1 MKNINF
7 RQRFLSIITAGM
19 LLVTPTIGHTD
30 DNKNE
35 DNNSEQEFTLVM
47 QEKEIKPMTIEEFR
61 LGVKEAY
68 DYLKVFI
75 DYDDLQK
82 DLQCLYYLVNR
93 DYIKGDVEKELIN
106 NGIVYET
113 SIDEQKFE
121 NFMYAYN
128 VLNLIADYNQS
139 VIRKTNSLSE
149 MIDVS
154 MLCYGEYDRK
164 LVHNMHENYFNAY
177 KNGRFNNE
185 YYQMIFKQLTT
196 LNAYEKDGNAS
207 ELSVGA
213 RWLAHN
219 SIGGGVMQLLRDD
232 MQEDYQRSELDKY
245 FDKAELNHGQWI
257 LKDDISLD
265 LNCLKSELE
274 EEVFNFGML
283 WNFVYTNVNNDIF
296 KTFEVNCTKTR

>member
-93 DYIKGDVEKELIN
+93 DYIKGDVEKEL
-106 NGIVYET
+106 
-113 SIDEQKFE
+113 
-121 NFMYAYN
+121 
-128 VLNLIADYNQS
+128 
-139 VIRKTNSLSE
+139 R
-149 MIDVS
+149 
-154 MLCYGEYDRK
+154 
-164 LVHNMHENYFNAY
+164 
-177 KNGRFNNE
+177 
-185 YYQMIFKQLTT
+185 
-196 LNAYEKDGNAS
+196 
-207 ELSVGA
+207 
-213 RWLAHN
+213 
-219 SIGGGVMQLLRDD
+219 
-232 MQEDYQRSELDKY
+232 
-245 FDKAELNHGQWI
+245 
-257 LKDDISLD
+257 
-265 LNCLKSELE
+265 
-274 EEVFNFGML
+274 
-283 WNFVYTNVNNDIF
+283 
-296 KTFEVNCTKTR
+296 